1 MDLNG
6 IATYIETTS
15 ESLSRTRDFVSS
27 IAALVAPLPP
37 HRRLVQPVITPR
49 FIPTCS
55 SELMKGLVE
64 IADGNGLRV
73 QSHMCESEGEV
84 RWSKGMWD
92 GKTDVQVLHE
102 VSYLTCILLN
112 YAADI
117 FSHLQ
122 HGLLNSRSLMA
133 HCTHSS
139 PADLSL
145 LSTTGTS
152 IAHCPLSNIYFSAEK
167 MLPLREALSSGVKVG
182 LGSDIS
188 GGYELEIQQSM
199 RWALGVARIREGL
212 RSNDKESKEES
223 LAISW
228 QEAIY
233 LATLGGALALGM
245 GDQVGSFAIGKSFD
259 AQWIQL
265 GRAGSRV
272 DWFDD
277 VEGKTEELVEKWF
290 CNGREEDRIGV
301 WVQGRRLRE
310 L

>member
-1 MDLNG
+1 MSSFM
-6 IATYIETTS
+6 TT
-15 ESLSRTRDFVSS
+15 
-27 IAALVAPLPP
+27 AL
-37 HRRLVQPVITPR
+37 T
-49 FIPTCS
+49 FMST
-55 SELMKGLVE
+55 
-64 IADGNGLRV
+64 
-73 QSHMCESEGEV
+73 
-84 RWSKGMWD
+84 
-92 GKTDVQVLHE
+92 
-102 VSYLTCILLN
+102 
-112 YAADI
+112 
-117 FSHLQ
+117 LQ

-145 LSTTGTS
+145 LSSSGTS

-167 MLPLREALSSGVKVG
+167 MLPLREALTAGVNVG

-188 GGYELEIQQSM
+188 GGYEVGIQQSM
-199 RWALGVARIREGL
+199 RWAVGVARSREGL
-212 RSNDKESKEES
+212 RPSAGESKEES

-228 QEAIY
+228 KESIY

-245 GDQVGSFAIGKSFD
+245 GDQVGSFARGKSFD

-265 GRAGSRV
+265 GRPGSRV

-290 CNGREEDRIGV
+290 CNGREEDRVGV